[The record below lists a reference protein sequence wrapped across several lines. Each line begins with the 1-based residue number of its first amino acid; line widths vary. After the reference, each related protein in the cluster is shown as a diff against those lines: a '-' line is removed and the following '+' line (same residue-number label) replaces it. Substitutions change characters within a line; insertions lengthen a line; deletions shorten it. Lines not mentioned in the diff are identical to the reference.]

1 MELVN
6 DVLDMGKLESGEM
19 KLERKPFN
27 IEKLVKSTVDA
38 MGNSAD
44 NFKVKLTLEEVNIE
58 HPELIGSPVH
68 IRRVLTNIISNAIK
82 YNRENG
88 TVKVYCRELEMKKGD
103 SRAWFEIVCEDNGI
117 GMSKD
122 FQKHMF
128 SKFTQENSAG
138 EVSYHGTG
146 LGLPIVKSLVTEM
159 KGNISCKSEKD
170 IGTTFYITLP
180 FEISDAPVE
189 EVEIVENYKDSLKGT
204 SILLVEDN
212 DLNMEIAEFV
222 LDEAGAKVTKAWNG
236 REAVEIFE
244 KSEPGEIEI
253 ILMDMMMPVMDGE
266 TAAQIIRSLDR
277 DDAKTVPII
286 AMTANAF
293 EEDKKKSMDA
303 GMNAHFSKPI
313 DAGKLVVLINSMKK

>member
-1 MELVN
+1 
-6 DVLDMGKLESGEM
+6 
-19 KLERKPFN
+19 
-27 IEKLVKSTVDA
+27 
-38 MGNSAD
+38 
-44 NFKVKLTLEEVNIE
+44 
-58 HPELIGSPVH
+58 
-68 IRRVLTNIISNAIK
+68 
-82 YNRENG
+82 
-88 TVKVYCRELEMKKGD
+88 
-103 SRAWFEIVCEDNGI
+103 
-117 GMSKD
+117 
-122 FQKHMF
+122 
-128 SKFTQENSAG
+128 
-138 EVSYHGTG
+138 
-146 LGLPIVKSLVTEM
+146 M

-189 EVEIVENYKDSLKGT
+189 EVETVENYKDSLKGT

-266 TAAQIIRSLDR
+266 TATQIIRSLDR